1 MGIIDKV
8 AAVLPW
14 RGERHEPQRADV
26 LTLRDDF
33 ERWLEPFFDDT
44 RHLLPVMSDF
54 PWTPSTDMQETDDE
68 LMVTM
73 EVPGLDGD
81 DLDLRLTPQGLTIR
95 GEKREAKETK
105 RKGYELV
112 ERRYGSFVRSV
123 PLPPGLD
130 LDRAEARVKRGVLT
144 VTIPKAAAFADMR
157 RIPISA

>member
-26 LTLRDDF
+26 LALRDDF
-33 ERWLEPFFDDT
+33 ERWLEPYFDDT
-44 RHLLPVMSDF
+44 RHLLPMLPDLR
-54 PWTPSTDMQETDDE
+54 WAPSADMEETDDE
-68 LMVTM
+68 VIATM

-81 DLDLRLTPQGLTIR
+81 DLDVRLTPQSLIVR
-95 GEKREAKETK
+95 GEKREEKEAK

-130 LDRAEARVKRGVLT
+130 LDRADARVKRGVLT
-144 VTIPKAAAFADMR
+144 VTIPKAATFARMR
-157 RIPISA
+157 RIPVKA

>member
-14 RGERHEPQRADV
+14 RGERQDSARAEV
-26 LTLRDDF
+26 LAFRNDF
-33 ERWLEPFFDDT
+33 DRWLEPFFEDT
-44 RHLLPVMSDF
+44 RHLF
-54 PWTPSTDMQETDDE
+54 PEMTEFAWTPSADVRETDRE
-68 LMVTM
+68 LIVSA
-73 EVPGLDGD
+73 EVPGLDRD

-95 GEKREAKETK
+95 GEKRDAKEAKH
-105 RKGYELV
+105 RGYEFV

-144 VTIPKAAAFADMR
+144 VTIPKAAAFAGMR